1 MDEPTEPQLRFRRTL
16 LRRRRTA
23 RRFILPPLV
32 IVGGVLL
39 YLALMA
45 TPVLL
50 REPEFT
56 VAVMLLSLLAIIY
69 TLAFLALGSA
79 YRLATEREDFAGALL
94 CRKCGY
100 DLRSNQSGIC
110 PERGTPVESRDDAEQ

>member
-1 MDEPTEPQLRFRRTL
+1 MDEPTEHQLRFRRTL
-16 LRRRRTA
+16 LRRRRTR

-32 IVGGVLL
+32 IIGGMLL

-56 VAVMLLSLLAIIY
+56 VAVMLLTLLAIIY

-79 YRLATEREDFAGALL
+79 YRIATERDDFAAALL

-100 DLRSNQSGIC
+100 DLQGNESGIC
-110 PERGTPVESRDDAEQ
+110 PECGTPVEADDTDK